1 MGNKANDIK
10 KEVVL
15 YSKIMDQKGL
25 VNTLEGN
32 LSILDREAGQ
42 LYITPSGTRKSFL
55 NEDMIAVME
64 GDKQV
69 AGSLK
74 RSSVNI
80 YFMKQH

>member
-1 MGNKANDIK
+1 MIKEGECDMGNKANDIK

-55 NEDMIAVME
+55 N
-64 GDKQV
+64 
-69 AGSLK
+69 
-74 RSSVNI
+74 RS
-80 YFMKQH
+80 YGRG